1 MKPRASKYSTSYQEG
16 RNIDS
21 IRKEQ
26 ERELLNKCGK
36 QHPQHPR
43 NKCPAYGSTCLKC
56 GKANHW
62 QSVCRSSK
70 RKQPSQ
76 GTRLAFKKTIH
87 TIEENFHEDDDE
99 VLIISTIEIN
109 AMEGVSNDTRDE
121 AFTTLEISQP
131 ERKREINLQCK
142 MDTGAQSSVLPIRL
156 LSIVAPEKFD
166 NDGNPKPEALEK
178 NEAILSAYGG
188 SIIKQLGTVNIPCK
202 YKEKNINCIF
212 YVTDTTGPAILGLK
226 AWFALKLQSR
236 PQNLETPQ
244 SPILPLFN
252 VGRS

>member
-1 MKPRASKYSTSYQEG
+1 MKTLTERSTSYQEG

-26 ERELLNKCGK
+26 EREFCNKCGK

-76 GTRLAFKKTIH
+76 GTRATFKKTIH
-87 TIEENFHEDDDE
+87 TIEENFYEDDDE
-99 VLIISTIEIN
+99 VLTISTIEIN

-121 AFTTLEISQP
+121 AFTTLD
-131 ERKREINLQCK
+131 R
-142 MDTGAQSSVLPIRL
+142 
-156 LSIVAPEKFD
+156 
-166 NDGNPKPEALEK
+166 
-178 NEAILSAYGG
+178 
-188 SIIKQLGTVNIPCK
+188 
-202 YKEKNINCIF
+202 
-212 YVTDTTGPAILGLK
+212 
-226 AWFALKLQSR
+226 
-236 PQNLETPQ
+236 
-244 SPILPLFN
+244 
-252 VGRS
+252 